1 MSGALTIRIEK
12 PIVSVKVLDDY
23 SDCAGGKSSDGG
35 TADLGS
41 NTTHVG
47 TPDAE
52 FRKTA
57 FSQACQ
63 ALNQIAAKLQE
74 LYNNAF
80 VEHRAEIAR
89 LSVEIARKILMQKV
103 ENGDYEIES
112 IVTEA
117 LLHAPSHQDVVV
129 HLNPQDLAE
138 CLKAQRDEQSGDLIG
153 VKLVPDPNIGRA
165 ECLLESPK
173 GIVKSL
179 IDENLDRVGKALVKA
194 G

>member
-1 MSGALTIRIEK
+1 MSGTPTIRIEK
-12 PIVSVKVLDDY
+12 PIVSVKALDDY
-23 SDCAGGKSSDGG
+23 RNLGGESSDGAMAG
-35 TADLGS
+35 PSATA
-41 NTTHVG
+41 THVG

-52 FRKTA
+52 LRKA
-57 FSQACQ
+57 AISQAFQ
-63 ALNQIAAKLQE
+63 ALNQVAAKLQE
-74 LYNNAF
+74 LYSNAF
-80 VEHRAEIAR
+80 VEHREEIAR

-117 LLHAPSHQDVVV
+117 LLHAPSRQDVVV

-138 CLKAQRDEQSGDLIG
+138 CLKAQQDQQSGDLVG

-165 ECLLESPK
+165 ECLVESPK

-179 IDENLDRVGKALVKA
+179 IDENLDRVGKALVKEE
-194 G
+194 